1 MAGWR
6 LWSGEPEVQPTITD
20 DEWRELQE
28 RARRANPA
36 LADSL
41 GAEATA
47 RRLAAAENFKHRRMN

>member
-1 MAGWR
+1 M
-6 LWSGEPEVQPTITD
+6 QPTITD